1 MNYLLEIQNC
11 KLLGSRAEGS
21 VYLTPEGF
29 ALKTFKNAKAA
40 KSEEEI
46 LRKTLDSP
54 FFPNPILRVSNIL
67 VREYVGGENLFEYI
81 SKHGLPYNLSIEI
94 IDLIEDLKRLKF
106 KRINIRNAHIF
117 INSKGKIMVIDPRKP
132 YTKVTP
138 YPKDIIKIL
147 VKLHLFDKFLKDV
160 LEYKPDLLPY
170 WTAAYNY
177 LASPRK
183 RRIYRYG

>member
-1 MNYLLEIQNC
+1 
-11 KLLGSRAEGS
+11 
-21 VYLTPEGF
+21 
-29 ALKTFKNAKAA
+29 
-40 KSEEEI
+40 
-46 LRKTLDSP
+46 
-54 FFPNPILRVSNIL
+54 
-67 VREYVGGENLFEYI
+67 
-81 SKHGLPYNLSIEI
+81 
-94 IDLIEDLKRLKF
+94 
-106 KRINIRNAHIF
+106 
-117 INSKGKIMVIDPRKP
+117 MVIDPRKP